1 MNPPGENYREC
12 AEVLGEG
19 GELLYL
25 TERRSVTQVE
35 FPLVV
40 DADADGSAEILLIS
54 NDGYQEQLQPAVQ
67 LLGSAGRDWAGTRR
81 IWNQHSF
88 HGTNVLDD
96 ATIPS
101 PEPPH
106 WHHDN
111 SFRMQ
116 HPR

>member
-1 MNPPGENYREC
+1 
-12 AEVLGEG
+12 
-19 GELLYL
+19 
-25 TERRSVTQVE
+25 
-35 FPLVV
+35 
-40 DADADGSAEILLIS
+40 
-54 NDGYQEQLQPAVQ
+54 
-67 LLGSAGRDWAGTRR
+67 
-81 IWNQHSF
+81 
-88 HGTNVLDD
+88 VLDD